1 MIHKSDTIFALATA
15 YGQSGIGV
23 IRVTG
28 PLSKSISKK
37 ILHQDLEPRYA
48 YYGSFFDNDNN
59 LIDKGVAISF
69 PGPNSYTGE
78 DVVEFQG
85 HGGVSVIRKL
95 LETIISLDVRVAE
108 PGEFTKR
115 AFLNGK
121 MDLVQAEA
129 VQDLI
134 QSSSEE
140 SALSAVRSL
149 TGEFSEKINQ
159 ILSELIALR
168 VFVEATIDFSDE
180 EIDFLESHEVSSKLH
195 SLKLTLLNILESANQ
210 GAILRDGIH
219 VAIAGKPNAGK
230 SSLLNSLT
238 KQPSAIVTDVAGTTR
253 DVLKETIQID
263 GMPIHI
269 IDTAGLHNSDNI
281 IEQEGIRRAHTEI
294 NNADVVLLVYDASD
308 KSVDLSIL
316 PESVKDKPK
325 IVIKNKIDLTGSKT
339 GIQKIQNN
347 PEISISAKN
356 GDGINIVRKAL
367 ADFAGLNSNTEGVFL
382 ARKRHII
389 AINETLSFI
398 NSAISQLDGG
408 ASELVAEDLRQ
419 AGMHLGQITGEFSSD
434 DLLGQ
439 IFSSFCIGKSVSYTH
454 LTLPTKRIV

>member
-1 MIHKSDTIFALATA
+1 VIDKSDTICALATA

-37 ILHQDLEPRYA
+37 ILHQDLQPRYA

-59 LIDKGVAISF
+59 LIDKGVAIAF

-180 EIDFLESHEVSSKLH
+180 EIDFLESHEVSSKLY

-347 PEISISAKN
+347 SEISISAKN

-439 IFSSFCIGKSVSYTH
+439 IFSSFCIGK
-454 LTLPTKRIV
+454 

>member
-1 MIHKSDTIFALATA
+1 MIHKSDTICALATA

-28 PLSKSISKK
+28 PLSKSISKQ
-37 ILHQDLEPRYA
+37 ILHQDLQPRYA

-95 LETIISLDVRVAE
+95 LATIISLDVRVAE

-121 MDLVQAEA
+121 MDLLQAEA

-159 ILSELIALR
+159 ILSELISLR

-439 IFSSFCIGKSVSYTH
+439 IFSSFCIGK
-454 LTLPTKRIV
+454 

>member
-1 MIHKSDTIFALATA
+1 MIHKSDTICALATA

-37 ILHQDLEPRYA
+37 ILHQDLQPRYA

-59 LIDKGVAISF
+59 LIDKGVAIAF

-78 DVVEFQG
+78 DVIEFQG

-180 EIDFLESHEVSSKLH
+180 EIDFLESHEVSSKLY

-439 IFSSFCIGKSVSYTH
+439 IFSSFCIGK
-454 LTLPTKRIV
+454 

>member
-1 MIHKSDTIFALATA
+1 MIHKSDTICALATA

-37 ILHQDLEPRYA
+37 ILHQDLQPRYA

-59 LIDKGVAISF
+59 LIDKGVAIAF

-180 EIDFLESHEVSSKLH
+180 EIDFLESHEVSSKLY

-398 NSAISQLDGG
+398 NSATSQLDGG

-439 IFSSFCIGKSVSYTH
+439 IFSSFCIGK
-454 LTLPTKRIV
+454 

>member
-1 MIHKSDTIFALATA
+1 MIHKSDTICALATA

-59 LIDKGVAISF
+59 LIDKGVAIAF

-195 SLKLTLLNILESANQ
+195 SLKVTLLNILESANQ

-339 GIQKIQNN
+339 GIQNIQNN

-439 IFSSFCIGKSVSYTH
+439 IFSSFCIGK
-454 LTLPTKRIV
+454 

>member
-1 MIHKSDTIFALATA
+1 VIHKSDTICALATA

-37 ILHQDLEPRYA
+37 ILHQDLQPRYA

-59 LIDKGVAISF
+59 LIDKGVAIAF

-180 EIDFLESHEVSSKLH
+180 EIDFLESHEVSSKLY

-439 IFSSFCIGKSVSYTH
+439 IFSSFCIGK
-454 LTLPTKRIV
+454 

>member
-1 MIHKSDTIFALATA
+1 MHKSDTICALATA

-59 LIDKGVAISF
+59 LIDKGVAIAF

-180 EIDFLESHEVSSKLH
+180 EIDFLESHEVSSKLY

-339 GIQKIQNN
+339 GIQNIQNN

-439 IFSSFCIGKSVSYTH
+439 IFSSFCIGK
-454 LTLPTKRIV
+454 

>member
-1 MIHKSDTIFALATA
+1 MIHKSDTICALATA

-37 ILHQDLEPRYA
+37 ILHQDLQPRYA

-59 LIDKGVAISF
+59 LIDKGVAIAF

-95 LETIISLDVRVAE
+95 LATIISLDVRVAE

-339 GIQKIQNN
+339 GIQNIQNN

-439 IFSSFCIGKSVSYTH
+439 IFSSFCIGK
-454 LTLPTKRIV
+454 

>member
-1 MIHKSDTIFALATA
+1 MIHKSDTICALATA

-37 ILHQDLEPRYA
+37 ILHQDLQPRYA

-59 LIDKGVAISF
+59 LIDKGVAIAF

-159 ILSELIALR
+159 ILSELISLR

-195 SLKLTLLNILESANQ
+195 SLKVTLLNILESANQ

-325 IVIKNKIDLTGSKT
+325 IVIKNKIDLTGSKA
-339 GIQKIQNN
+339 GIQNIQNN

-439 IFSSFCIGKSVSYTH
+439 IFSSFCIGK
-454 LTLPTKRIV
+454 

>member
-1 MIHKSDTIFALATA
+1 MIHKSDTICALATA

-59 LIDKGVAISF
+59 LIDKGVAIAF

-95 LETIISLDVRVAE
+95 LETITSLDVRVAE

-159 ILSELIALR
+159 ILSELISLR

-180 EIDFLESHEVSSKLH
+180 EIDFLESHEVSSKLY

-339 GIQKIQNN
+339 GIQNIQNN

-439 IFSSFCIGKSVSYTH
+439 IFSSFCIGK
-454 LTLPTKRIV
+454 

>member
-1 MIHKSDTIFALATA
+1 MHKSDTICALATA

-37 ILHQDLEPRYA
+37 ILHQDLQPRYA

-59 LIDKGVAISF
+59 LIDKGVAIAF

-95 LETIISLDVRVAE
+95 LATIISLDVRVAE

-159 ILSELIALR
+159 ILSELISLR

-180 EIDFLESHEVSSKLH
+180 EIDFLESHEVSSKLQD
-195 SLKLTLLNILESANQ
+195 LKVTLLNILESANQ

-339 GIQKIQNN
+339 GIQNIQNN

-439 IFSSFCIGKSVSYTH
+439 IFSSFCIGK
-454 LTLPTKRIV
+454 

>member
-1 MIHKSDTIFALATA
+1 MIHKSDTICALATA

-37 ILHQDLEPRYA
+37 ILHQDLQPRYA

-59 LIDKGVAISF
+59 LIDKGVAIAF

-159 ILSELIALR
+159 ILSKLISLR

-180 EIDFLESHEVSSKLH
+180 EIDFLESHEVSSKLY

-339 GIQKIQNN
+339 GIQNIQNN

-439 IFSSFCIGKSVSYTH
+439 IFSSFCIGK
-454 LTLPTKRIV
+454 

>member
-1 MIHKSDTIFALATA
+1 MIHKSDTICALATA

-28 PLSKSISKK
+28 PLSKSITKK
-37 ILHQDLEPRYA
+37 ILHQDLQPRYA

-59 LIDKGVAISF
+59 LIDKGVAIAF

-159 ILSELIALR
+159 ILSELISLR

-230 SSLLNSLT
+230 SSLRNSLT

-339 GIQKIQNN
+339 GIQNIQNN

-439 IFSSFCIGKSVSYTH
+439 IFSSFCIGK
-454 LTLPTKRIV
+454 

>member
-1 MIHKSDTIFALATA
+1 MIHKSDTICALATA

-59 LIDKGVAISF
+59 LIDKGVAIAF

-95 LETIISLDVRVAE
+95 LATIISLDVRVAE

-159 ILSELIALR
+159 ILSELISLR

-180 EIDFLESHEVSSKLH
+180 EIDFLESHEVSSKLY

-439 IFSSFCIGKSVSYTH
+439 IFSSFCIGK
-454 LTLPTKRIV
+454 

>member
-1 MIHKSDTIFALATA
+1 MIHKSDTICALATA
-15 YGQSGIGV
+15 YCQSGIGV

-59 LIDKGVAISF
+59 LIDKGVAIAF

-159 ILSELIALR
+159 ILSELISLR

-180 EIDFLESHEVSSKLH
+180 EIDFLESHEVSSKLY

-339 GIQKIQNN
+339 GIQNIQNN

-439 IFSSFCIGKSVSYTH
+439 IFSSFCIGK
-454 LTLPTKRIV
+454 

>member
-1 MIHKSDTIFALATA
+1 MIHKSDTICALATA

-37 ILHQDLEPRYA
+37 ILHQDLQPRYA

-59 LIDKGVAISF
+59 LIDKGVAIAF

-159 ILSELIALR
+159 ILSELISLR

-180 EIDFLESHEVSSKLH
+180 EIDFLESHEVSSKLY

-339 GIQKIQNN
+339 GIQNIQNN

-439 IFSSFCIGKSVSYTH
+439 IFSSFCIGK
-454 LTLPTKRIV
+454 

>member
-1 MIHKSDTIFALATA
+1 VIHKSDTICALATA

-23 IRVTG
+23 IRATG

-59 LIDKGVAISF
+59 LIDKGVAIAF

-180 EIDFLESHEVSSKLH
+180 EIDFLESHEVSSKLY

-253 DVLKETIQID
+253 DVLKETIHID

-325 IVIKNKIDLTGSKT
+325 IVIKNKIDLTGSKA
-339 GIQKIQNN
+339 GIQNIQNN

-439 IFSSFCIGKSVSYTH
+439 IFSSFCIGK
-454 LTLPTKRIV
+454 

>member
-1 MIHKSDTIFALATA
+1 MIHKSDTICALATA

-37 ILHQDLEPRYA
+37 ILHQDLQPRYA

-59 LIDKGVAISF
+59 LIDKGVAIAF

-159 ILSELIALR
+159 ILSELISLR

-195 SLKLTLLNILESANQ
+195 SLKVTLLNILESANQ

-253 DVLKETIQID
+253 DVLKETIHID

-339 GIQKIQNN
+339 GIQNIQNN

-439 IFSSFCIGKSVSYTH
+439 IFSSFCIGK
-454 LTLPTKRIV
+454 

>member
-1 MIHKSDTIFALATA
+1 MIHKSDTICALATA

-37 ILHQDLEPRYA
+37 ILHQDLQPRYA
-48 YYGSFFDNDNN
+48 YYGAFFDNDNN
-59 LIDKGVAISF
+59 LIDKGVAIAF

-339 GIQKIQNN
+339 GIQNIQNN

-439 IFSSFCIGKSVSYTH
+439 IFSSFCIGK
-454 LTLPTKRIV
+454 